1 MAEPESG
8 EDARRRAEYGGEY
21 TRAEFTAYYR
31 DRAQWWWDQ
40 AWPIADT
47 APGHWATDCY
57 IAQVQI
63 WERCGMS
70 AVLHCA
76 NTSTRFRDQIIMALH
91 SGYLTD
97 LSANNFRDH
106 VVEVTNLYVV
116 SALLRFVVVR
126 Y

>member
-1 MAEPESG
+1 M
-8 EDARRRAEYGGEY
+8 
-21 TRAEFTAYYR
+21 T
-31 DRAQWWWDQ
+31 
-40 AWPIADT
+40 
-47 APGHWATDCY
+47 
-57 IAQVQI
+57 
-63 WERCGMS
+63 

-116 SALLRFVVVR
+116 SAILRFVVVR